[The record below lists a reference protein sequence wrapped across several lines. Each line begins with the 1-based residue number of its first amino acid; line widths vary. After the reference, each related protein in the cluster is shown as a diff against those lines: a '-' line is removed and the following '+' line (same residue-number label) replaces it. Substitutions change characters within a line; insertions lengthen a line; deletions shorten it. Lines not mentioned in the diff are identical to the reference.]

1 VNQENNSFVDQE
13 ELKKEEIV
21 KLINE
26 LSVDLKENVEV
37 KINKELK
44 SLANEEESTNNI
56 FKGISEILTKVS
68 QKLT

>member
-1 VNQENNSFVDQE
+1 MNQENNSFVDQE